1 MGPVKVLQGI
11 AARRRAD
18 QGPGQLGVA
27 GLGILPGRFS
37 RSRTHT
43 LRRSVARHRAYAREC
58 TPPTATEASGWPT
71 CGRAGRRRVS
81 AGSIGRGR
89 RSKNGDRLSTV
100 VRRSEP
106 AVWCYQHGCQAAVT
120 DARLIPHIDSRNR
133 AKAGGTGEA
142 FEGLL

>member
-1 MGPVKVLQGI
+1 
-11 AARRRAD
+11 
-18 QGPGQLGVA
+18 
-27 GLGILPGRFS
+27 
-37 RSRTHT
+37 
-43 LRRSVARHRAYAREC
+43 
-58 TPPTATEASGWPT
+58 
-71 CGRAGRRRVS
+71 VS